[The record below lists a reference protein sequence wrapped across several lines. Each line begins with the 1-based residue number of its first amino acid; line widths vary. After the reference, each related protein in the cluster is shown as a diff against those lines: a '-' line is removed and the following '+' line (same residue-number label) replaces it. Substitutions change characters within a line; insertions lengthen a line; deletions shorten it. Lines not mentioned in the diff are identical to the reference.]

1 VTEHLDTP
9 IDYTT
14 LEFAATYDELP
25 FWLARAARSSRTA
38 LTAIDATSRFYGVDV
53 WRTALFTEVR
63 LVEKSFTMCFQNGSA
78 F

>member
-1 VTEHLDTP
+1 VLLDHLELRSRRLTP
-9 IDYTT
+9 
-14 LEFAATYDELP
+14 P
-25 FWLARAARSSRTA
+25 
-38 LTAIDATSRFYGVDV
+38 SRFYGVDV